1 MEFRAVVQFDELL
14 EIEDGQRSMLVSLFQ
29 LGRRSIDLLVK
40 KRCTAQGLLA
50 FGRIR
55 IPGDDAHEVVELD
68 KAIEEE
74 HPLRLESPFEGCA
87 SIAGGLWSGKSILG
101 LETEDALARLR
112 FEAGT
117 VDLPIHVHEHS
128 DRFIFVESGSGF
140 FHFSDGALAT
150 FDGRRVVSL
159 PVGQGDMILFTRDV
173 LHTFSAPDQ
182 SLNLLSYHSPEI
194 GFDDPRQFTLPRVLW
209 RPNDKGNAKN
219 VAQP

>member
-1 MEFRAVVQFDELL
+1 
-14 EIEDGQRSMLVSLFQ
+14 
-29 LGRRSIDLLVK
+29 
-40 KRCTAQGLLA
+40 
-50 FGRIR
+50 
-55 IPGDDAHEVVELD
+55 
-68 KAIEEE
+68 
-74 HPLRLESPFEGCA
+74 
-87 SIAGGLWSGKSILG
+87 
-101 LETEDALARLR
+101 
-112 FEAGT
+112 
-117 VDLPIHVHEHS
+117 VHEHS